1 MSTPL
6 DGSFDYVFTYFV
18 NFKRMFPPWYLS
30 QVEDPINEEQI
41 KCIDW
46 KTNIGQQFY

>member
-1 MSTPL
+1 
-6 DGSFDYVFTYFV
+6 
-18 NFKRMFPPWYLS
+18 MFPPWYLS